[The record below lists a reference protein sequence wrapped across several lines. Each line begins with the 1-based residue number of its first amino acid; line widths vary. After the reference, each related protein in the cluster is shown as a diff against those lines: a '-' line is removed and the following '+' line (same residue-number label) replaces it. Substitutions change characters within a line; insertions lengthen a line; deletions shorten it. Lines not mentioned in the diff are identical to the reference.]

1 MKRMIT
7 AGVRNT
13 SDNNYIIDYTYNYPE
28 DLIYI
33 EEPQLYQSVHDNDI
47 YYFGYRFTD
56 SASST
61 SRTDFIRKVKQLD
74 DNGLTDNQ
82 LDQFI
87 KRPLKYLNKYVKLS
101 DLDCMVYPL
110 SNRSPLVKKMIRAIN
125 DMTQHDMSRCSFEM
139 VKQAP
144 TNIEFDFESF
154 ESDHQD
160 DPGYK
165 DMLRYV
171 RKQLVPAIK
180 SLDYFS
186 IAQNV
191 KSKYRPYI
199 TGFLD
204 FKDPEDIARFSKLQG
219 ANILVVDDIN
229 TTGSTLHEI
238 LRKLS
243 RLNSDCNIYVYTL
256 IGN

>member
-1 MKRMIT
+1 MKRYVS
-7 AGVRNT
+7 AGVRP
-13 SDNNYIIDYTYNYPE
+13 DNDNYIIDYTYNYPE
-28 DLIYI
+28 DLIFI
-33 EEPQLYQSVHDNDI
+33 EEPQLYQSMHDNDI

-56 SASST
+56 VTNSVD
-61 SRTDFIRKVKQLD
+61 RTKFIHSVKQIGDSPLS
-74 DNGLTDNQ
+74 DNE

-87 KRPLKYLNKYVKLS
+87 KRPLKYLNKYVNLS
-101 DLDCMVYPL
+101 NIDCMVYPL

-125 DMTQHDMSRCSFEM
+125 DLTQHDMSRCSFEL

-144 TNIEFDFESF
+144 TNIGFDFESF
-154 ESDHQD
+154 EADYGD
-160 DPGYK
+160 APGYQ
-165 DMLRYV
+165 DMLKYAK
-171 RKQLVPAIK
+171 KQLVPALR

-199 TGFLD
+199 TGFLG
-204 FKDPEDIARFSKLQG
+204 FNNPEDVERFGKLQG

-243 RLNSDCNIYVYTL
+243 KLNSNCNIYVYTL

>member
-1 MKRMIT
+1 MKRYVR
-7 AGVRNT
+7 AGVRP
-13 SDNNYIIDYTYNYPE
+13 DNDSYIIDYTYNYPD

-33 EEPQLYQSVHDNDI
+33 EEPQLYQSVHDTDI
-47 YYFGYRFTD
+47 YYFGYRFTEQAD
-56 SASST
+56 SVA
-61 SRTDFIRKVKQLD
+61 RTDFIRSVKQLGD
-74 DNGLTDNQ
+74 GSLTDTQ

-87 KRPLKYLNKYVKLS
+87 KRPLKHLDKYVRLS
-101 DLDCMVYPL
+101 DIDCMVYPL

-144 TNIEFDFESF
+144 VDIGFDFESF
-154 ESDHQD
+154 ESDHAD
-160 DPGYK
+160 DAGYS
-165 DMLRYV
+165 DMLKYV
-171 RKQLVPAIK
+171 KKQLMPAIQK
-180 SLDYFS
+180 LDYFS

-199 TGFLD
+199 TGYLN
-204 FKDPEDIARFSKLQG
+204 FKNSEDIERFSKLQG

-243 RLNSDCNIYVYTL
+243 KLNSDCNIYVYTL